1 MFNVALFGAGRIGQI
16 HARNAAAGSE
26 LNLKYIVDPNQAAA
40 TALARLTGATVVDAD
55 AAFGDAAI
63 SGVIIASAT
72 NAHLD
77 QVLRAQTA
85 GKTIFCE
92 KPLDLEFKRARSA
105 AAQLQKATL
114 LMGFNR
120 RFDPHFQAL
129 KTRLDAGAIGRL
141 ETLSIVSHDPAPPPI
156 EYIRV
161 SGGLFKDMAIHDF
174 DTARW
179 LLNED
184 PEEVFSSA
192 SCLID
197 PAIGGAGD
205 VDTAKTV
212 LRTATGRLCV
222 ISNSRRSGYGYDQRI
237 EAYGA
242 LGALRAD
249 NVLESTV
256 ATWGERGCAGDALQN
271 FFLDRYAEAYRRE
284 MAHFA
289 AILRGES
296 SPAVGYRDAVQA
308 LALAEA
314 AALSV
319 KQNKPIRVGSLE
331 GIA

>member
-1 MFNVALFGAGRIGQI
+1 VA
-16 HARNAAAGSE
+16 
-26 LNLKYIVDPNQAAA
+26 VDC
-40 TALARLTGATVVDAD
+40 D
-55 AAFGDAAI
+55 AALGDSSI

-77 QVLRAQTA
+77 QALQAAAA
-85 GKTIFCE
+85 GKAIFCE
-92 KPLDLEFKRARSA
+92 KPLDLDLARARNA
-105 AAQLQKATL
+105 AAPLERATL

-141 ETLSIVSHDPAPPPI
+141 ESLSIISHDPAPPPI
-156 EYIRV
+156 EYVRI

-179 LLNED
+179 LMGED
-184 PEEVFSSA
+184 LEEVFTSA

-197 PAIGGAGD
+197 PAIAAAGD
-205 VDTAKTV
+205 VDTAKTI
-212 LRTATGRLCV
+212 LRSAAGRLCV
-222 ISNSRRSGYGYDQRI
+222 ISNSRRSAYGYDQRI

-242 LGALRAD
+242 AGSLRAG
-249 NVLESTV
+249 NVMESTV
-256 ATWGERGCAGDALQN
+256 SMWGEHGGASDALQN

-289 AILRGES
+289 AILRGEA
-296 SPAVGYRDAVQA
+296 SPAVGYRGAVAA

-314 AALSV
+314 AGLSA
-319 KQNKPIRVGSLE
+319 QLNKPVCVRSL
-331 GIA
+331 

>member
-16 HARNAAAGSE
+16 HAKNAAARSD
-26 LNLKYIVDPNQAAA
+26 LKLKYIVDPNREAAGP
-40 TALARLTGATVVDAD
+40 LARLTGAAAVDSDTAL
-55 AAFGDAAI
+55 GDASI

-77 QVLRAQTA
+77 QALQAAAA
-85 GKTIFCE
+85 GKAIFCE
-92 KPLDLEFKRARSA
+92 KPLDLDLSRARNA
-105 AAQLQKATL
+105 AAQLDRARI

-141 ETLSIVSHDPAPPPI
+141 ESLSIISHDPAPPPI
-156 EYIRV
+156 EYVRI

-179 LLNED
+179 LMGED

-197 PAIGGAGD
+197 PAIADAGD

-212 LRTATGRLCV
+212 LRSAAGRLCV
-222 ISNSRRSGYGYDQRI
+222 ISNSRRSAYGYDQRI

-242 LGALRAD
+242 MGSLRAG
-249 NVLESTV
+249 NVMESTV
-256 ATWGERGCAGDALQN
+256 STWGERGGASDALQN

-284 MAHFA
+284 IAHFA
-289 AILRGES
+289 AILRGEAL
-296 SPAVGYRDAVQA
+296 PAVGYKDAVAA
-308 LALAEA
+308 LLLAEA
-314 AALSV
+314 AALST
-319 KQNKPIRVGSLE
+319 KLNKPVSVRSL
-331 GIA
+331 

>member
-16 HARNAAAGSE
+16 HAKNAAAGSD
-26 LNLKYIVDPNQAAA
+26 LTLKYIVDPARAAA
-40 TALARLTGATVVDAD
+40 DALANLTGATVVDAD

-72 NAHLD
+72 HAHLD
-77 QVLRAQTA
+77 QALRAQAA
-85 GKTIFCE
+85 GKAIFCE
-92 KPLDLEFKRARSA
+92 KPLDLEFKRASA
-105 AAQLQKATL
+105 AAQLRKATM

-129 KTRLDAGAIGRL
+129 KTRLDAGGIGRL
-141 ETLSIVSHDPAPPPI
+141 ESLSIVSHAPAPPPI
-156 EYIRV
+156 EYVRV

-197 PAIGGAGD
+197 PAIAGAGD
-205 VDTAKTV
+205 VDTAKTI

-237 EAYGA
+237 EAYGS
-242 LGALRAD
+242 LGSLRAD
-249 NVLESTV
+249 NVMESTV
-256 ATWGERGCAGDALQN
+256 ATWGQRGCSSDALQN

-289 AILRGES
+289 AILRGETA
-296 SPAVGYRDAVQA
+296 PAVGYQDAVEA

-314 AALSV
+314 AGLSV
-319 KQNKPIRVGSLE
+319 KQNRPILVRSL
-331 GIA
+331 

>member
-1 MFNVALFGAGRIGQI
+1 MFNVALFGAGRIGRI
-16 HARNAAAGSE
+16 HAANAAANPD
-26 LNLKYIVDPNQAAA
+26 LKLKYIVDPDRGAAD
-40 TALARLTGATVVDAD
+40 ALADATGAVTVDGE
-55 AAFGDAAI
+55 AALGDAAI

-77 QVLRAQTA
+77 QALRAAAA
-85 GKTIFCE
+85 GKIIFCE
-92 KPLDLEFKRARSA
+92 KPLDLDLERARKA
-105 AAQLQKATL
+105 ATPLQNAVM

-120 RFDPHFQAL
+120 RFDRHFQAL
-129 KTRLDAGAIGRL
+129 KRRLDQGAIGRL

-179 LLNED
+179 LMGED
-184 PEEVFSSA
+184 PVEVFSSA

-205 VDTAKTV
+205 VDTAKTL
-212 LRTATGRLCV
+212 LRTAAGRLCV
-222 ISNSRRSGYGYDQRI
+222 ISNSRRSAYGYDQRI

-242 LGALRAD
+242 AGSLRAD
-249 NVLESTV
+249 NVMESTV
-256 ATWGERGCAGDALQN
+256 SSWGERGCASDSLQN

-289 AILRGES
+289 AILRHEAT
-296 SPAVGYRDAVQA
+296 PAVGYVDAVAA
-308 LALAEA
+308 LTLAEA
-314 AALSV
+314 AGLSV
-319 KQNKPIRVGSLE
+319 KMNKPVPVRSL
-331 GIA
+331 

>member
-1 MFNVALFGAGRIGQI
+1 MFNVALFGAGRIGRI
-16 HARNAAAGSE
+16 HAGNAAAGAE
-26 LNLKYIVDPNQAAA
+26 LHLKYIVDPNQAAA
-40 TALARLTGATVVDAD
+40 AALAKLTGATVVDAD

-63 SGVIIASAT
+63 AGVIIASAT

-77 QVLRAQTA
+77 QALRAHAA

-156 EYIRV
+156 EYIKV

-179 LLNED
+179 LLNEE

-197 PAIGGAGD
+197 SAIAGAGD
-205 VDTAKTV
+205 VDTAKTI

-296 SPAVGYRDAVQA
+296 SPAVGYQDAVQA

-314 AALSV
+314 AGLSV
-319 KQNKPIRVGSLE
+319 KHNKPMQVRSLAGS
-331 GIA
+331 A